1 MISDIKEIKDNENNH
16 TDPESENEIN
26 SVNSDDESEMT
37 FLEHLEE
44 FRWRLIRSAIGVVI
58 GGIIVGIFITW
69 IMDNILLL
77 PAQQTTPP
85 LKLQNIKP
93 FGQFSLYMEVII
105 VGGIILSIPN
115 IIYQFWKFIEP
126 ALKPSESKY
135 IKSIV
140 IYSSIC
146 FLSGIVFA
154 YFVMLPTAL
163 EFFANFGSSVIDN
176 IIAVDEYF
184 SFIISTMLA
193 AGLVFELPM
202 VSFFL
207 SKIGIL
213 KPEFMKKY
221 RKHAIVLIL
230 LIAGILTPSPDITSQ
245 LLLAGPLFVL
255 YEVSII
261 ICKISQKKT
270 AK

>member
-1 MISDIKEIKDNENNH
+1 MI
-16 TDPESENEIN
+16 TDPEDNTESENE
-26 SVNSDDESEMT
+26 VGEMS

-44 FRWRLIRSAIGVVI
+44 FRWRIIRSAVGVII
-58 GGIIVGIFITW
+58 GGIIVGIFINW

-77 PAQQTTPP
+77 PAMKTTPP

-105 VGGIILSIPN
+105 VGGMILSIPN

-126 ALKPSESKY
+126 ALKPSESRY

-140 IYSSIC
+140 IFSSFC
-146 FLSGIVFA
+146 FLAGITFA
-154 YFVMLPTAL
+154 YYVLLPTAL
-163 EFFANFGSSVIDN
+163 EFFANFGSSIISNN
-176 IIAVDEYF
+176 IAIDEYF

-193 AGLVFELPM
+193 AGVVFELPM

-213 KPEFMKKY
+213 KPEFMRKY
-221 RKHAIVLIL
+221 RKHAIILIL
-230 LIAGILTPSPDITSQ
+230 LIAGILTPSPDVTSQ
-245 LLLAGPLFVL
+245 LLLAVPLFIL
-255 YEVSII
+255 YEISII
-261 ICKISQKKT
+261 ICRLSQKKT
-270 AK
+270 